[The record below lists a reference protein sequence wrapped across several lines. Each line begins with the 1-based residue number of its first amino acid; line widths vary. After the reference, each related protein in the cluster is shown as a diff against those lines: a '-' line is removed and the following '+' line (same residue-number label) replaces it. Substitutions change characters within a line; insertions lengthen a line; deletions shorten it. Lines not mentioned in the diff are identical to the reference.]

1 MVATL
6 PERPDLDQLRRQ
18 AKELRDATD
27 STLAAAQLAIA
38 RKYGFASWTR
48 LGVEVR
54 RKRLIEAGDA
64 AGLRELLA
72 AHPGIAAERI
82 SSTLSR
88 RASSVLDYVA
98 VARFHGALDRDA
110 AGELTEVLLAAGV
123 RPDGDGSGD
132 TPLITAA
139 SYGEAGM
146 VRALLAAGAD
156 IEALGNAIPGG
167 GTALAH
173 AVHYGMAAIV
183 DILVAAGAR
192 VHGIVVQA
200 GAGQLPDVVVGDLV
214 PALRAAAVCT
224 RLPVID
230 RLLDAGADVDAK
242 IDGGSCL
249 HWAAWQARAASI
261 EHLLARGANPDLRD
275 DDHDLTPAQWYL
287 HRRGELDAIRNPDC
301 RRDNNRIVR
310 ALRIDETP

>member
-1 MVATL
+1 MVAKL

-18 AKELRDATD
+18 AKERRDATA
-27 STLAAAQLAIA
+27 STLASAQLAIA
-38 RKYGFASWTR
+38 REYGFASWTK
-48 LGVEVR
+48 LGIEVR
-54 RKRLIEAGDA
+54 RKRLIAAGDV
-64 AGLRELLA
+64 AGLRALLT

-88 RASSVLDYVA
+88 RTSSVLDYVA

-123 RPDGDGSGD
+123 RPDGPGTGD

-156 IEALGNAIPGG
+156 IEAVGNAIPGG
-167 GTALAH
+167 GTALGH
-173 AVHYGMAAIV
+173 AVYYGMSAIV

-192 VHGIVVQA
+192 VHGIVEQA
-200 GAGQLPDVVVGDLV
+200 GAGLLPDRLPVDLA

-224 RLPVID
+224 RLSTID
-230 RLLDAGADVDAK
+230 RLLDAGADIDAK

-249 HWAAWQARAASI
+249 HWAAWQACAASI

-275 DDHDLTPAQWYL
+275 DEHGMTPAQWYL
-287 HRRGELDAIRNPDC
+287 HRRGELEAVNNPDC

-310 ALRIDETP
+310 ALGIDETS